1 MNKNQELSNPNS
13 NASSARNSVDN
24 SNKPAYKRQQNMKA
38 SGRNLLAEL
47 KSKED
52 KHMLEISRLEKKINQ
67 HVKFG
72 DQQIVNKFETHVER
86 GFFDKNLEAK
96 VNKDMQEL

>member
-1 MNKNQELSNPNS
+1 MRESN
-13 NASSARNSVDN
+13 
-24 SNKPAYKRQQNMKA
+24 
-38 SGRNLLAEL
+38 RNLLVEL

-67 HVKFG
+67 QVKF
-72 DQQIVNKFETHVER
+72 DDSQIVDKFTTHVER
-86 GFFDKNLEAK
+86 GFFGKNLEDK

>member
-1 MNKNQELSNPNS
+1 
-13 NASSARNSVDN
+13 
-24 SNKPAYKRQQNMKA
+24 
-38 SGRNLLAEL
+38 
-47 KSKED
+47 
-52 KHMLEISRLEKKINQ
+52 MLEISRLEKKINQ